1 MFTKFRLSSI
11 QVCVLIVCAVTTL
24 IFIAYSCNENTP
36 ESRLRQDMADGK
48 ELAKKYCVSCH
59 QLPDPSL
66 IDSASWVRGVLP
78 AMAKRLYINNYMGQY
93 FADRKSVLNIV
104 EWQ

>member
-1 MFTKFRLSSI
+1 MFTKIRLSANQLCI
-11 QVCVLIVCAVTTL
+11 LIVLAFAAF
-24 IFIAYSCNENTP
+24 IFIAYSCNDNSP
-36 ESRLRQDMADGK
+36 ESRLKRDVADGK

-78 AMAKRLYINNYMGQY
+78 AMAKKVICQ
-93 FADRKSVLNIV
+93 
-104 EWQ
+104 